1 MRTTLIA
8 AASLAFALSSSAW
21 ALTLGEVDVDSALN
35 QQLSATIPVTGI
47 GPEERDTLRAAIAS
61 ERAFAR
67 AGLRRD
73 SLFDDVKV
81 DLIQGPGADR
91 ATVKLQSKRRVSE
104 PFLSFLV
111 ELRWA
116 GGGTIREYTVL
127 LDPPN
132 LAQASRGSS
141 GAPAASESMES
152 SGSGFIEDDSGI
164 TESIGP
170 GSAESAP
177 VRRSSSG
184 DRSGRSY
191 GPIGRQETLW
201 SIAYAQRSG
210 SSITMDQMQLA
221 IFRANPQAFDGNM
234 NRMLR
239 GVMLQIPDESEIRAV
254 SPGSAKAEV
263 ARQKTSS
270 YGGRSTARRAS
281 PSTRRAS
288 TPPRRERVATPAV
301 EPSEPVVES
310 QAEAQVAVEPAEKVP
325 APPPA
330 DKPATPPVEAPVLAP
345 ATDDSTMATTT
356 PGGVDA
362 ETPSSDAAA
371 AQGSSPTEGSAPA
384 PATDAA
390 SAAGGVD
397 PEMPATAAA
406 GADTAPGQSE
416 NLQMPSIWA
425 EGEQPP
431 PGEQSAQP
439 PAEAPVDAGTGGGL
453 AGIMSAVG
461 EFKMLLLG
469 LVAVL
474 ALLAVMVIYRRRQQS
489 EAETPPLP
497 TIEFESTNVADLE
510 QGLPQAPTAVWQG
523 ESEMPTPSRAAST
536 EPEEIT
542 STFDFDSLL
551 SGVPAPQKPARP
563 AAATRSSSPAA
574 VPPMSRTGVMQA
586 QPIPVRDTDY
596 LGEAELHIAY
606 GLYDEAAAVLKRG
619 VQENPRRQDLWMKLL
634 EVHAEAKNGQDY
646 VMTAGDFRQKAQPSD
661 ADWAKV
667 AAKGKELVPDAPLF
681 AGGGKSSRSATTE
694 LDLGAA
700 FDLPPGEAAPA
711 PRAAAKPPGKTGTIE
726 FDLADFDAPKA
737 ASAPAAAPSKPAPG
751 MQGMDIDLSSF
762 DTALGGKA
770 NAAAPIAK
778 ADAEADL
785 TADLDFQL
793 NDAPAG
799 AAAAKT
805 GDTAISLEDFAAAE
819 TGGSAGDEEA
829 SVKLDL
835 ARAYLD
841 MGETDM
847 ARGLLQEVASNGS
860 AQQKKEAQDLL
871 TRA

>member
-1 MRTTLIA
+1 MRTTLIT
-8 AASLAFALSSSAW
+8 AASLAFALSPSAW
-21 ALTLGEVDVDSALN
+21 ALTLGEMDVDSALN
-35 QQLSATIPVTGI
+35 QQLSATIPVSGI
-47 GPEERDTLRAAIAS
+47 APEERDTLRAAIAS
-61 ERAFAR
+61 EQAFTR

-73 SLFDDVKV
+73 SLFEDVKV
-81 DLIQGPGADR
+81 DLIMGPGADR

-132 LAQASRGSS
+132 LAQASRSS
-141 GAPAASESMES
+141 SSVPPISESVES
-152 SGSGFIEDDSGI
+152 SGTDFGDDGGI

-170 GSAESAP
+170 GSAEPAP
-177 VRRSSSG
+177 MRRSSSSG
-184 DRSGRSY
+184 SRSGRSY
-191 GPIGRQETLW
+191 GPVGRQETLW
-201 SIAYAQRSG
+201 SIAYAQRPS

-221 IFRANPQAFDGNM
+221 IYRANPQAFDGNM
-234 NRMLR
+234 NRMLT
-239 GVMLQIPDESEIRAV
+239 GAMLQIPAESEIRAV
-254 SPGSAKAEV
+254 SPGSAKSEV

-270 YGGRSTARRAS
+270 YGGRSTAQRSSPPPSRAS
-281 PSTRRAS
+281 RA
-288 TPPRRERVATPAV
+288 PRRSEPRSSERVAVSAPEPKAV
-301 EPSEPVVES
+301 EPMSES
-310 QAEAQVAVEPAEKVP
+310 QAEAQAEPVPPAPVAKVAPPAVDEPAAP
-325 APPPA
+325 A
-330 DKPATPPVEAPVLAP
+330 VEAPVLAP
-345 ATDDSTMATTT
+345 A
-356 PGGVDA
+356 DA
-362 ETPSSDAAA
+362 SKT
-371 AQGSSPTEGSAPA
+371 A
-384 PATDAA
+384 PATDDSAVAA
-390 SAAGGVD
+390 TTAGGVDSETPASGSATPATDDAGSSAGGVD
-397 PEMPATAAA
+397 PETSTAA
-406 GADTAPGQSE
+406 GAETAPGQSE

-431 PGEQSAQP
+431 AGEQPAQAPESA
-439 PAEAPVDAGTGGGL
+439 PAGAETGGGL
-453 AGIMSAVG
+453 ASIMSAVG
-461 EFKMLLLG
+461 DFKMLLLG
-469 LVAVL
+469 LTGVL
-474 ALLAVMVIYRRRQQS
+474 ALLAVMVIRRRQQR

-497 TIEFESTNVADLE
+497 TIEFENSNVADLE

-523 ESEMPTPSRAAST
+523 ENEMPAARRSQAA

-542 STFDFDSLL
+542 STFDFDALL
-551 SGVPAPQKPARP
+551 SGTPPPQKPLPRSAVNAP
-563 AAATRSSSPAA
+563 AA
-574 VPPMSRTGVMQA
+574 PPLAKTGVMQA

-619 VQENPRRQDLWMKLL
+619 VQENPTRQDLWLKLL

-646 VMTAGDFRQKAQPSD
+646 LMAAGEFRQKAQPSD

-681 AGGGKSSRSATTE
+681 LSGNKLSKSSTTE

-711 PRAAAKPPGKTGTIE
+711 PKAARPAPGKANVIE
-726 FDLADFDAPKA
+726 FDLADFDTPKA
-737 ASAPAAAPSKPAPG
+737 ASAPSASPAKPAPPAKG
-751 MQGMDIDLSSF
+751 LDIDLSAF
-762 DTALGGKA
+762 DTALGGKTA
-770 NAAAPIAK
+770 VAAP
-778 ADAEADL
+778 AEPDL
-785 TADLDFQL
+785 TSDLDFNL
-793 NDAPAG
+793 NDAPAS
-799 AAAAKT
+799 APSAKT

-819 TGGSAGDEEA
+819 AGGASGDEEA

-860 AQQKKEAQDLL
+860 TQQKKEAQELL